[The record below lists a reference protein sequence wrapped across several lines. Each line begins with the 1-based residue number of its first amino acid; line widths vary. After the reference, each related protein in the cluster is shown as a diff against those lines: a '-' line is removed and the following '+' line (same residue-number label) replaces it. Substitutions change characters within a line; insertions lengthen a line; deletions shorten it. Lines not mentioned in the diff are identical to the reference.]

1 MLRRSEKTRKLR
13 ELHGELTTLDTDI
26 QQVEAQA
33 GPAGGQG
40 GPPAP
45 PERPSEAE
53 LLRRR
58 IAESTGR
65 AAELPGHPLAAAP
78 ARAPPGLPGLCTA
91 YMCGSASTRLL
102 IPASQLNRDVQQPE
116 KIWRKAMHQGI
127 LPNPAPSSRP

>member
-1 MLRRSEKTRKLR
+1 MLCRSEKTRKLR

-33 GPAGGQG
+33 GPGGGQG

-65 AAELPGHPLAAAP
+65 SAEPPGHPLAAAP
-78 ARAPPGLPGLCTA
+78 ARMPPALPGQCPLC
-91 YMCGSASTRLL
+91 MRQCGSTCPSAQHWSWTVMYSSLRRSTGL
-102 IPASQLNRDVQQPE
+102 
-116 KIWRKAMHQGI
+116 
-127 LPNPAPSSRP
+127 

>member
-1 MLRRSEKTRKLR
+1 MLCRSEKTRKLR

-33 GPAGGQG
+33 GPGSGSGQG
-40 GPPAP
+40 RLPAP

-65 AAELPGHPLAAAP
+65 SAEPPGHPLAAAP
-78 ARAPPGLPGLCTA
+78 ARVPPALPGQRPACA
-91 YMCGSASTRLL
+91 CRGAGVRAS
-102 IPASQLNRDVQQPE
+102 S
-116 KIWRKAMHQGI
+116 
-127 LPNPAPSSRP
+127 

>member
-1 MLRRSEKTRKLR
+1 MLHRSEKTRKLR

-33 GPAGGQG
+33 GPGGVQG

-65 AAELPGHPLAAAP
+65 SAELPGHPPAAGP
-78 ARAPPGLPGLCTA
+78 ARIPPALPGLRPVCA
-91 YMCGSASTRLL
+91 RRGAGARAS
-102 IPASQLNRDVQQPE
+102 SQQP
-116 KIWRKAMHQGI
+116 RLPVMH
-127 LPNPAPSSRP
+127 SSLSSPRGV